1 MISRITV
8 ADAREALYPY
18 VCGDDRNSSRFL
30 EYLNQAR
37 ERILNSGKWKGTVL
51 NVLFEQL
58 DGYISLPREGEALLG
73 LHVNNFVFPVNSKWY
88 EFNVNGPGKVPDSIQ
103 SMNMAIDLGENYCT
117 IEDLDE
123 AVEIVLEAV
132 NAEDAG
138 QVIRLFGKDENGE
151 EIFDADGVRGEE
163 IELSTSP
170 VTSTKTYST
179 LTQVNKGLT
188 FGYVKLYADE
198 SPDRLLA
205 NYAPSEL
212 NPLYRRY
219 MIKTKDD
226 ASITGKM
233 KLRYFPLCAES
244 EPVVPANLGA
254 LKMALLALT
263 YEDSNDL
270 ASAQQYWTNCYAL
283 LDDQMREHRGSV
295 RATPNVSLFPSGRGI
310 PSLL

>member
-58 DGYISLPREGEALLG
+58 GGYISLPREGEALLG
-73 LHVNNFVFPVNSKWY
+73 LHVNNFVFPVNSKWH
-88 EFNVNGPGKVPDSIQ
+88 EFNVGGPGKIPESVE
-103 SMNMAIDLGENYCT
+103 SMGFAIDLGENYCT
-117 IEDLDE
+117 IEDLDSP
-123 AVEIVLEAV
+123 VEIVLEAL
-132 NAEDAG
+132 NAEDEG
-138 QVIRLFGKDENGE
+138 QVIRLFGKDANGE

-163 IELSTSP
+163 IQLSTTP
-170 VTSTKTYST
+170 VSSTNVYST

-188 FGYVKLYADE
+188 SGYVKLYADE
-198 SPDRLLA
+198 TPDRLLA

-219 MIKTKDD
+219 MLKSKDD
-226 ASITGKM
+226 VSITGTM
-233 KLRYFPLCAES
+233 KLRYFPLCSES

-270 ASAQQYWTNCYAL
+270 ASAQQYWGNCYTL

-295 RATPNVSLFPSGRGI
+295 RSLPNLSLFPSGRGI
-310 PSLL
+310 PTVN

>member
-73 LHVNNFVFPVNSKWY
+73 LHVNNFIFPVNSKWY
-88 EFNVNGPGKVPDSIQ
+88 EFNVGGPGKIPESVDSMG
-103 SMNMAIDLGENYCT
+103 SAIDLGENYCT
-117 IEDLDE
+117 IENLDS
-123 AVEIVLEAV
+123 AVEIVLEAT
-132 NAEDAG
+132 NAEDTG
-138 QVIRLFGKDENGE
+138 QVIRLFGKDANGE
-151 EIFDADGVRGEE
+151 EIFDADGVRGEA

-170 VTSTKTYST
+170 VPSTKIYST

-188 FGYVKLYADE
+188 TGYVKLYANE
-198 SPDRLLA
+198 TPDRLLA

-219 MIKTKDD
+219 MLKTKDD

-233 KLRYFPLCAES
+233 KLRYFPLCSES

-263 YEDSNDL
+263 YEDSNDM
-270 ASAQQYWTNCYAL
+270 ASAQNYWGNCYSL
-283 LDDQMREHRGSV
+283 LDDQMREHRGNA
-295 RATPNVSLFPSGRGI
+295 RMLPNISLFPSGRGI
-310 PSLL
+310 PSIM

>member
-58 DGYISLPREGEALLG
+58 GGYISLPREGEALLG
-73 LHVNNFVFPVNSKWY
+73 LHVNNSIFPVNSKWY
-88 EFNVNGPGKVPDSIQ
+88 EFNVGGPGKIPESVE
-103 SMNMAIDLGENYCT
+103 SMGFAIDLGENYCT
-117 IEDLDE
+117 IEDLDSP
-123 AVEIVLEAV
+123 VEIVLEAL
-132 NAEDAG
+132 NAEDEG
-138 QVIRLFGKDENGE
+138 QVIRLFGKDANGE
-151 EIFDADGVRGEE
+151 EIFDANGVRGEE
-163 IELSTSP
+163 IQLSTTP
-170 VTSTKTYST
+170 VSSTNVYST

-198 SPDRLLA
+198 TPDRLLA

-219 MIKTKDD
+219 MLKSKDD
-226 ASITGKM
+226 VSITGTM
-233 KLRYFPLCAES
+233 KLRYFPLCSES

-270 ASAQQYWTNCYAL
+270 ASAQQYWGNCYTL

-295 RATPNVSLFPSGRGI
+295 RSLLNLSLFPSGRGI
-310 PSLL
+310 PSVM